1 MGGACSNIKPLNTEN
16 RPAQHPRGPS
26 GGGGGGALQLCAPP
40 RSGNAPETVYR
51 RLVGGVR
58 SFIYGPPRNREIK
71 SCSVFVSCR
80 SVAISAHVLCA
91 SLVLETSL
99 GPRASSSAVAM
110 PKRAKLPEPKVFLRP
125 ARHQV
130 LGHYE
135 SCQGGSDPS
144 HRGCGGSP
152 PFLAG
157 AGGYLLLP
165 DLLGSFLP

>member
-1 MGGACSNIKPLNTEN
+1 MTSMCGFHSG
-16 RPAQHPRGPS
+16 PARIW
-26 GGGGGGALQLCAPP
+26 LQLCAPP

-110 PKRAKLPEPKVFLRP
+110 PKLVKLPEPKVFLRP

-130 LGHYE
+130 LGLYE